1 MASITGSDLRCRVEV
16 LRRTA
21 VTNALDETDYTYAP
35 ERKVWA
41 RIVPTS
47 GSRKDV
53 EGGVEQVEVT
63 HRFTVRRGSRP

>member
-41 RIVPTS
+41 RIVPSGTS
-47 GSRKDV
+47 RVVSCSRCSTSSASIIV
-53 EGGVEQVEVT
+53 
-63 HRFTVRRGSRP
+63 S